1 MAGVAPGAVV
11 MPIRVCDADCPLSAI
26 VTGLAYAIDNGA
38 DVINLSF
45 GGSFFPISNGM
56 EEAIQDAVD
65 SGITVVAAAGNETRN
80 NDLLPFFPANYDIDG
95 LISVAASDD
104 NDALAA
110 FSNYGATSVDM
121 TAPGEAVIGGW
132 EPDDWAIGSG
142 TSFAAPVVAGVAALV
157 KTLRPDLNPAQ
168 VAEMLLA
175 SVDVQP
181 SLAGKMVSGGRINAG
196 SAMVLATMPVAVAKV
211 TPSSGILPFTVQ
223 LDGGQ
228 SFDPVGEISSWS
240 WELPDGSVVAAPQA
254 TWAPTKPGEYLA
266 TLTVVD
272 SDGLSDSD
280 SVSITATL
288 RPGGTF
294 VDDNEHF
301 AEGAVE
307 AIAAERI
314 TNGCNPPGNDRF
326 CPQDVVTRG
335 QMAAFLARALSLP
348 PTAEDF
354 FDDDDGSVF
363 EAAIDKLAAARIT
376 VGCNPPANTRFCPN
390 DPVTRGQM
398 AAFLSRAFGLTA
410 GGSDAFRDDDGSV
423 FESAIDRLWTAG
435 ITAGCNPPAND
446 RFCPDSPVRRGEM
459 AVFLARALGL
469 TPFYPPPA
477 D

>member
-1 MAGVAPGAVV
+1 
-11 MPIRVCDADCPLSAI
+11 
-26 VTGLAYAIDNGA
+26 
-38 DVINLSF
+38 
-45 GGSFFPISNGM
+45 
-56 EEAIQDAVD
+56 
-65 SGITVVAAAGNETRN
+65 
-80 NDLLPFFPANYDIDG
+80 
-95 LISVAASDD
+95 
-104 NDALAA
+104 
-110 FSNYGATSVDM
+110 
-121 TAPGEAVIGGW
+121 
-132 EPDDWAIGSG
+132 
-142 TSFAAPVVAGVAALV
+142 
-157 KTLRPDLNPAQ
+157 
-168 VAEMLLA
+168 
-175 SVDVQP
+175 
-181 SLAGKMVSGGRINAG
+181 
-196 SAMVLATMPVAVAKV
+196 VAVAGAS
-211 TPSSGILPFTVQ
+211 PSDGILPFTVQ

-240 WELPDGSVVAAPQA
+240 WKLPDGSVVAAAEA
-254 TWAPTKPGEYLA
+254 TWAPTKPGDYLA

-376 VGCNPPANTRFCPN
+376 VGCNPPANTRFCPS

-398 AAFLSRAFGLTA
+398 AAFLSRAFGLP
-410 GGSDAFRDDDGSV
+410 GGESDAFRDDDGSV
-423 FESAIDRLWTAG
+423 FESAIDRLATAG
-435 ITAGCNPPAND
+435 ITAGCNPPTND

-459 AVFLARALGL
+459 AVFLARALDL